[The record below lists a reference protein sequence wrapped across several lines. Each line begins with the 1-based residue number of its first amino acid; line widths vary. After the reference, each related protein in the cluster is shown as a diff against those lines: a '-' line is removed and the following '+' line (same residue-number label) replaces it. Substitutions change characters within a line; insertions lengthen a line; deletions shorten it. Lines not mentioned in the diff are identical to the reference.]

1 MGCNY
6 SQHEID
12 SCYVLSPIPD
22 CKWIIAHCRGNTWK
36 EFEGKKKK
44 GGGEGGWRINCLSIS
59 QRICD
64 RNLVVKVD
72 DKLKLGVGE
81 NVAPNTKRM
90 ILGCTEFE
98 CSRVSKATAGSV
110 YPWNWKFPITQK

>member
-1 MGCNY
+1 MNL
-6 SQHEID
+6 
-12 SCYVLSPIPD
+12 V
-22 CKWIIAHCRGNTWK
+22 AT
-36 EFEGKKKK
+36 
-44 GGGEGGWRINCLSIS
+44 EGGWRINCLSIS
-59 QRICD
+59 QRIRD

-72 DKLKLGVGE
+72 DKLKLGVSE